1 MRLPCSAW
9 WEGGGPGVLHRLGF
23 CPVSTEQEQEQG
35 GPGGD
40 ALLKQTGSWA
50 EAGGPWGGP
59 CCLQAGRAPA
69 LAVAVSTLERLWPV
83 GDMEQRELPACWR
96 G

>member
-50 EAGGPWGGP
+50 EAGGSLRGTLLPPSWEGP
-59 CCLQAGRAPA
+59 CSGCGRVHPGA
-69 LAVAVSTLERLWPV
+69 AVAC
-83 GDMEQRELPACWR
+83 G
-96 G
+96 